1 MSDEKRIKKKIITL
15 YELFGIYEEDVTPEE
30 LSRLFFYY
38 YKKEKTLDN
47 DIKNAK
53 KKNKIHNNS
62 EK

>member
-38 YKKEKTLDN
+38 HKKEKTLDN

-53 KKNKIHNNS
+53 KKNKTNNS